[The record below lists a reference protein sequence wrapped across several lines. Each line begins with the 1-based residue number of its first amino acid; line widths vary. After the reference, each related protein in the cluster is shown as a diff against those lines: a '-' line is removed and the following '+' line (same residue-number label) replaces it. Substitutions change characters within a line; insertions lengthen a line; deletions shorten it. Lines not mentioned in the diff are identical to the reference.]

1 MVRFTA
7 IQTDGFKSNDLP
19 STKIVIWPNKI
30 PSSAAASLVIQSIFS
45 FAPLLMQ
52 ISRFLDLDTVL
63 PSFPS
68 QSEESHQTALCLEV
82 AGRAEQHRSPGRQSS
97 TGHLLPRSCHRTPAR
112 SHTQWVFPSGQ
123 YRQCISILPQKHL
136 VRFKYLI
143 LSDIMMYFSSAARK
157 LS

>member
-30 PSSAAASLVIQSIFS
+30 PSSAAASLVIQSVFS

-52 ISRFLDLDTVL
+52 TSRFLDLDTVL
-63 PSFPS
+63 PSFPA

-82 AGRAEQHRSPGRQSS
+82 AGRAEQHRSPP
-97 TGHLLPRSCHRTPAR
+97 TTE
-112 SHTQWVFPSGQ
+112 
-123 YRQCISILPQKHL
+123 LPQDPCKEPHT
-136 VRFKYLI
+136 VGFPFRSVQTVHIHPPSKTPCKVQIPNAIRYNDVFLI
-143 LSDIMMYFSSAARK
+143 SS
-157 LS
+157 